1 MTSRDL
7 KSKLI
12 LIWMTFALAVSASGS
27 DPATTEQS
35 GLSEDSAAVYE
46 RRVDLTVDGL
56 SHAVDLWHDANL
68 LGNEDLIARY
78 EILIDNILRA
88 DIKATEMVLKTLEAE
103 CHADGSGGEPKT
115 KAELED
121 CYRILYEKEKLAG
134 MVRRADTFSDKY
146 RHLGGY
152 INALRR
158 ELGMPR
164 LRLAEDKEAIDDS
177 PSRP

>member
-1 MTSRDL
+1 MTL
-7 KSKLI
+7 
-12 LIWMTFALAVSASGS
+12 ALVLTGS
-27 DPATTEQS
+27 VFGGEPATTEQS
-35 GLSEDSAAVYE
+35 GSPEDSTAVYE
-46 RRVDLTVDGL
+46 RRVDLTVEGL

-68 LGNEDLIARY
+68 LGNENLIARY

-88 DIKATEMVLKTLEAE
+88 DIKATEMVLKTLESE
-103 CHADGSGGEPKT
+103 CHADGSGGEPRV

-121 CYRILYEKEKLAG
+121 CYRILYEKEKLAEK
-134 MVRRADTFSDKY
+134 VRRADTFSEKY

-164 LRLAEDKEAIDDS
+164 LRLAEDKEPLDDS